1 MAVSHLFRFD
11 KWRGDAGLPARLVPA
26 SVCDMQ
32 GDEQQPPDG
41 DEYGN
46 PRSRWIF
53 LALGFFFV
61 GVGVL
66 GAFLPVLPT
75 TSPLLIALWAFSRS
89 SRRFHR
95 WLYTHPRFGPRLQE
109 WKKYGTI
116 PVKVKVSA
124 VSMMLLS
131 LAILIITHAKWQVL
145 AAAGALMLV
154 GATYILSRPS
164 RPRS

>member
-1 MAVSHLFRFD
+1 MAVSYLFRFD
-11 KWRGDAGLPARLVPA
+11 KWQGDAGLPARLVPA

-41 DEYGN
+41 DEYGT
-46 PRSRWIF
+46 PRSRWLF

-75 TSPLLIALWAFSRS
+75 TSPLLVALWAFSRS

-131 LAILIITHAKWQVL
+131 LTILIVTHAKWQVL
-145 AAAGALMLV
+145 TAAGALMLV

>member
-1 MAVSHLFRFD
+1 
-11 KWRGDAGLPARLVPA
+11 
-26 SVCDMQ
+26 MQ
-32 GDEQQPPDG
+32 GDEQQPPDEE
-41 DEYGN
+41 EYGN
-46 PRSRWIF
+46 PRSRWLF

-75 TSPLLIALWAFSRS
+75 TSPLLVALWAFARS

-95 WLYTHPRFGPRLQE
+95 WFGPRLQE

-131 LAILIITHAKWQVL
+131 LAILIVSHAKWQVL
-145 AAAGALMLV
+145 VAAGAFMLV

>member
-1 MAVSHLFRFD
+1 
-11 KWRGDAGLPARLVPA
+11 
-26 SVCDMQ
+26 MQ
-32 GDEQQPPDG
+32 GEAPQPPDEE
-41 DEYGN
+41 EYGN

-53 LALGFFFV
+53 LTLGFVFL
-61 GVGVL
+61 GLGVL

-75 TSPLLIALWAFSRS
+75 TSPLLVALWAFSRS

-124 VSMMLLS
+124 ISMMLLS
-131 LAILIITHAKWQVL
+131 LAILIVTHAKWQVL
-145 AAAGALMLV
+145 AAAGAFMLV